1 MIAGGKQNKN
11 KMKFR
16 VTFTDIFENVESE
29 EQVYDALIEYLYQ
42 CVKNEDVTA
51 FEIEQ
56 IEE

>member
-1 MIAGGKQNKN
+1 
-11 KMKFR
+11 MKFR

-29 EQVYDALIEYLYQ
+29 EQVYDALIEYLHQ

-56 IEE
+56 LED